1 MIPYLPHILRRVF
14 IMDEDWL
21 NFWET
26 GSVNDY
32 LNYKKNEKAYQ
43 NDDYDQRLS
52 NQRTDNWGE

>member
-1 MIPYLPHILRRVF
+1 
-14 IMDEDWL
+14 MDEDWL

-43 NDDYDQRLS
+43 NDDYNQRLS